1 MDVLNDAGEH
11 IGTIHVQELPHVQLY
26 AACRRCGVRAT
37 RTARAPHG
45 TEGKPGQ
52 GRPMGFLGCWLLAHC
67 EGPKAH
73 KELGDPWV
81 NGECFPQRDRRNAR
95 RALRG
100 MPSYNDVAG
109 RERSPSGPDSEP
121 EMFW

>member
-26 AACRRCGVRAT
+26 AKCDKCGVRAT
-37 RTARAPHG
+37 RTARAPRG

-52 GRPMGFLGCWLLAHC
+52 GRPMGFLGCWLLAPC
-67 EGPKAH
+67 DGPQAH
-73 KELGDPWV
+73 KDKSDWSLK
-81 NGECFPQRDRRNAR
+81 GECFPRSDRKKAR

-100 MPSYNDVAG
+100 TPSYDDVAG